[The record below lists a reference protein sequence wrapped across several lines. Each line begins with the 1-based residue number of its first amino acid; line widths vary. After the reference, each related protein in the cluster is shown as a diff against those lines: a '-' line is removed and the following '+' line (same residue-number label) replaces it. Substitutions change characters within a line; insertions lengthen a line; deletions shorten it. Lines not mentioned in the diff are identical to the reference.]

1 MKVDKNFQKIEQNAD
16 DLSPSAISTRK
27 SLESRVTTEVPSP
40 VFVSIVRYV
49 VRDGYMSQM
58 LAAVTLAPSME
69 AVFQHTMQSGEG
81 EIFNVTLVPDFSH
94 MITKEESE
102 TNWLD
107 TVEHMLVKFPNGSRT
122 DACSGP
128 IIHY

>member
-1 MKVDKNFQKIEQNAD
+1 
-16 DLSPSAISTRK
+16 
-27 SLESRVTTEVPSP
+27 
-40 VFVSIVRYV
+40 
-49 VRDGYMSQM
+49 MSQM